1 MEKLPT
7 EIQKK
12 ISEAEIIEVLK
23 QFDLYE
29 DRNKKVGKN
38 TIFGRYPKLEI

>member
-1 MEKLPT
+1 MSGLENLKILA

-29 DRNKKVGKN
+29 DRNKRSEN
-38 TIFGRYPKLEI
+38 ILSE